1 MPAPTR
7 RPDLPSVHIVQRGD
21 AGAACFLHAT
31 NYWFFLKTLRRARR
45 VHGCAIHAYVLMADH
60 FQLLVTPKS
69 EGAVGRMMSQLGAA
83 YVRHFN
89 ASTGR
94 SGALWRGREPV
105 RPIAGNAALLRCQRT
120 LELEPVRAGLVD
132 SPGLYRW
139 SSYRHN
145 ALGDRDPLVAPHAHY
160 LRLARNDAGR
170 RQRWQALVAGGDVEG
185 RA

>member
-1 MPAPTR
+1 MSARPRPA
-7 RPDLPSVHIVQRGD
+7 LPSLHVVQRGVNGD
-21 AGAACFLHAT
+21 ACFAHAA
-31 NYWFFLKTLRRARR
+31 NYWFFLQALRRARR
-45 VHGCAIHAYVLMADH
+45 DHGCAIHAYVLMADH

-69 EGAVGRMMSQLGAA
+69 EGAVGRMLAQVGAG

-94 SGALWRGREPV
+94 RGPLWRGKSM
-105 RPIAGNAALLRCQRT
+105 AGIVAGDAALLRCQRT
-120 LELEPVRAGLVD
+120 LELEPVRAGLVAT
-132 SPGLYRW
+132 PGGYRW

-145 ALGDRDPLVAPHAHY
+145 ALGDRDPLIAPHAHY

-170 RQRWQALVAGGDVEG
+170 RQRWQAMVADGEAH